1 MIIEWTKERF
11 FEKILVEEYGKFRPL
26 SKEHVCWY
34 MNLLL
39 GGIARI
45 LVLFLGKDSFFFEG
59 GDAYG

>member
-1 MIIEWTKERF
+1 MGQREFSRK
-11 FEKILVEEYGKFRPL
+11 KLVEKNGRFQPL

-34 MNLLL
+34 MNLFL

-45 LVLFLGKDSFFFEG
+45 LVLFLGKDSFLFEG

>member
-1 MIIEWTKERF
+1 MDQREILRKF
-11 FEKILVEEYGKFRPL
+11 LVEEYGKFRPL
-26 SKEHVCWY
+26 SKERVCWY
-34 MNLLL
+34 MNLFL